1 MCFSAGAS
9 FAGGAVISAIGVA
22 SLKSAVNPSQKLF
35 AGIPLLFAFQQF
47 SEGVVW
53 LTLRSGDNYQLQM
66 TAAYL
71 FLVMALVVW
80 PFIMPLA
87 VLRLEEVKKRKE
99 IITGMLVAGVIL
111 SGYYAFCLVSYSVRP
126 VINEF
131 HIQYLNDFPKSLS
144 NAAFGVYVIATMGPL
159 FASSIKRMSLFGII
173 VLMSCIVTG
182 VFYKEY
188 LTSICCFFAA
198 LISAVIYWIVKE
210 SQEDFNPQGF
220 KLLKNFIH
228 RYKN

>member
-22 SLKSAVNPSQKLF
+22 SLKSAGNPSQRLF

-53 LTLRSGDNYQLQM
+53 LTLKSGGNYQLQM

-80 PFIMPLA
+80 PFIIPLA

-99 IITGMLVAGVIL
+99 IIVGMLVAGVIL
-111 SGYYAFCLVSYSVRP
+111 SGYYAFCLIFYSVRP

-131 HIQYLNDFPKSLS
+131 HIQYLNDFPESLS

-159 FASSIKRMSLFGII
+159 FASSIKRMSLFGIL
-173 VLMSCIVTG
+173 VLSSSIVTG
-182 VFYKEY
+182 IFYKEY
-188 LTSICCFFAA
+188 LTSVWCFFAA

-210 SQEDFNPQGF
+210 SQENFNPEEF
-220 KLLKNFIH
+220 KLLKNIIH
-228 RYKN
+228 RSKN

>member
-22 SLKSAVNPSQKLF
+22 SLKSAGNPSQKLF
-35 AGIPLLFAFQQF
+35 AGIPMLFACQQF

-53 LTLRSGDNYQLQM
+53 FTLRSGDNYQLQM
-66 TAAYL
+66 TAAYM

-80 PFIMPLA
+80 PFIIPLA

-111 SGYYAFCLVSYSVRP
+111 SGYYTFCLISYSVRP
-126 VINEF
+126 IINEF
-131 HIQYLNDFPKSLS
+131 HIQYLNDFPESLS

-159 FASSIKRMSLFGII
+159 FASSIKRMSLFGIL
-173 VLMSCIVTG
+173 VLLSCIVTG

-188 LTSICCFFAA
+188 LTSVWCFFAA

-210 SQEDFNPQGF
+210 SQENFNPEEF
-220 KLLKNFIH
+220 KLLKNIIN
-228 RYKN
+228 RPKN